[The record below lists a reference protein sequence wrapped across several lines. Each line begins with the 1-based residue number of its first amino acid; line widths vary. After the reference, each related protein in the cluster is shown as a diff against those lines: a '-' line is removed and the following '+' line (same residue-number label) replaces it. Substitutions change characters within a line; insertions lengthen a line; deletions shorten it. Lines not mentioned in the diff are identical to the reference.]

1 MEFSALEKWVV
12 VPTSG
17 SSRTNHCLQGIWTGQ
32 KPSWEEEEDIQD
44 GPPRSRPRPDQ
55 PGARVA
61 IQPCRPMHLKEFWAR
76 KAWCREW
83 AFGLSLSTP
92 RTCRFRLGAEVLPR
106 GSQDAVRPIV
116 GRGSTE
122 QLKSAGISNPQSR
135 SQARRPPHACAK
147 TLQETRTCGSSGA
160 TSFPGITIS
169 HLSEAPLRQ
178 AKNNFV

>member
-92 RTCRFRLGAEVLPR
+92 RTCRFPPSRRRSSTTVRPRGFGRLGD
-106 GSQDAVRPIV
+106 GSQKRRAADCP
-116 GRGSTE
+116 GGSSE
-122 QLKSAGISNPQSR
+122 QLKSAGEIEYPV
-135 SQARRPPHACAK
+135 
-147 TLQETRTCGSSGA
+147 
-160 TSFPGITIS
+160 TIS
-169 HLSEAPLRQ
+169 SAPSASCLR
-178 AKNNFV
+178 